1 MDLKQFSPL
10 KVLNH
15 WDTLNQILKGSNPPP
30 ISCEIDPTNY
40 CNHNCRWC
48 INDTYRKENLYS
60 LSQDFL
66 FRIIK
71 ELAEA
76 RVKSISFTGG
86 GEPLL
91 NKATVPTLLKV
102 KEYGMEASVVSNG
115 YLLSAKV
122 SEIIV
127 KTCSYLRISL
137 DASTQEMHKL
147 LHSPNDVGKDNLQ
160 VILNKIR
167 EIVKLKK
174 KLRSDIAIGVGFL
187 VFPENYHQIFDA
199 AKLTKDIGVDYIQIR
214 PGLIEKGI
222 KFSDNVN
229 IELNELILRA
239 LEINDENFSV
249 LPIMHRFD
257 EISKIDRAYSEC
269 MGHAL
274 VGVIGANMK
283 MYLCCQT
290 RNDPQ
295 LIIGDLSKNS
305 FKEIWYGQQR
315 IRVAKKIDLDE
326 CPPCRYTKYNE
337 ILSYLK
343 SSNKKHVNFL

>member
-15 WDTLNQILKGSNPPP
+15 WDALNQILKGCNPPP
-30 ISCEIDPTNY
+30 ISCEIDPTNH

-48 INDTYRKENLYS
+48 INDSYRKENPYS

-76 RVKSISFTGG
+76 GVKSISFTGG

-91 NKATVPTLLKV
+91 NKATIPALLKV
-102 KEYGMEASVVSNG
+102 KECGMEASVVSNG
-115 YLLSAKV
+115 YLLSANV

-127 KTCSYLRISL
+127 KTCSYLRVSL
-137 DASTQEMHKL
+137 DASTNEIHKL
-147 LHSPNDVGKDNLQ
+147 LHSPTDGSKDNLQ
-160 VILNKIR
+160 VILNNIRKIV
-167 EIVKLKK
+167 ELKK
-174 KLRSDIAIGVGFL
+174 KVRSEITVGVGFL
-187 VFPENYHQIFDA
+187 VFPDNYHQIYDA
-199 AKLTKDIGVDYIQIR
+199 AKLVKDIGVDYMQIK
-214 PGLIEKGI
+214 PALIGKGI

-229 IELNELILRA
+229 MELNKLILMT
-239 LEINDENFSV
+239 LELNGGNFSV

-257 EISKIDRAYSEC
+257 EISKVDRAYSEC
-269 MGHAL
+269 MGHTL

-283 MYLCCQT
+283 MYLCCQA
-290 RNDPQ
+290 RNDPHFV
-295 LIIGDLSKNS
+295 IGDLSKNS
-305 FKEIWYGQQR
+305 FKEVWYGEQR
-315 IRVAKKIDLDE
+315 MEVSKKIDLDK
-326 CPPCRYTKYNE
+326 CLPCRYTKYNE

-343 SSNKKHVNFL
+343 NPNKKHVNFL